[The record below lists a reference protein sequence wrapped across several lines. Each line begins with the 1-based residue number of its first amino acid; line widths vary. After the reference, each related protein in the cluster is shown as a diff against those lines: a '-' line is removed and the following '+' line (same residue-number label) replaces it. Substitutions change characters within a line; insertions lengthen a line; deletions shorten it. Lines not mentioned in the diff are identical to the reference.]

1 MMTIMPLDASVNECV
16 ATPDSRND
24 PACIRVQGPRW
35 AVLATYPQSEAWAEQ
50 NLRQRGY
57 TPFLPRY
64 AARQRDRSLPT
75 LVRTVIRP
83 LFAGYIFCQHDPR
96 DPWRPIR
103 YCPGI
108 RANLI
113 GGLGVQYARNGDVE
127 AVRSALHAAEAQAAS
142 IDAQD
147 ARRRVGALVAPANG
161 SPFAG
166 HHAVVTEILPGNRA
180 MIAIMMFGEL
190 RQVSVDVRCLVARE

>member
-1 MMTIMPLDASVNECV
+1 MIMPLDATINECV

-24 PACIRVQGPRW
+24 PACIRVEQPRW
-35 AVLATYPQSEAWAEQ
+35 AVLATYPQAEAWAES

-64 AARQRDRSLPT
+64 TARIRDRSLPT

-113 GGLGVQYARNGDVE
+113 GGLGVQYARTGDVE
-127 AVRSALHAAEAQAAS
+127 AVQAAQAQPAP
-142 IDAQD
+142 IDQPD
-147 ARRRVGALVAPANG
+147 ATRRVGAVVAPASG
-161 SPFAG
+161 PFAQHQG
-166 HHAVVTEILPGNRA
+166 VVLEIRGNRA
-180 MIAIMMFGEL
+180 VLAMLLFGEL
-190 RQVSVDVRCLVARE
+190 RQVSVDVSSLVARE

>member
-1 MMTIMPLDASVNECV
+1 MPLDANQPQCV
-16 ATPDSRND
+16 ATQPAAAD
-24 PACIRVQGPRW
+24 PACIRVQHPRW

-64 AARQRDRSLPT
+64 LAKVRDRSVPT
-75 LVRTVIRP
+75 ITRLVERP
-83 LFAGYIFCQHDPR
+83 LFPGYIFCQHNPP

-113 GGLGVQYARNGDVE
+113 GGKEVQYARPGAVE
-127 AVRSALHAAEAQAAS
+127 AVQAAQAFAATQPPETS
-142 IDAQD
+142 QWHLGDAV
-147 ARRRVGALVAPANG
+147 APRVG
-161 SPFAG
+161 PFAG
-166 HHAVVTEILPGNRA
+166 LPGVVLALQEEHTVVGILFLGQLREVVYPFD
-180 MIAIMMFGEL
+180 AIISRNDF
-190 RQVSVDVRCLVARE
+190 

>member
-1 MMTIMPLDASVNECV
+1 MPIMPLDATMPECV

-24 PACIRVQGPRW
+24 PACIRVQQPRW
-35 AVLATYPQSEAWAEQ
+35 AVLATYPQSEAWAES

-64 AARQRDRSLPT
+64 TARIRDRTTPT
-75 LVRTVIRP
+75 LTRIVSRP

-113 GGLGVQYARNGDVE
+113 GGLGIQYARAGDISVLE
-127 AVRSALHAAEAQAAS
+127 ASEALRRSVTPPGTSWAPGMACSPATGAFALHQ
-142 IDAQD
+142 
-147 ARRRVGALVAPANG
+147 
-161 SPFAG
+161 
-166 HHAVVTEILPGNRA
+166 AVVIEVERNTAR
-180 MIAIMMFGEL
+180 IALLIFGQL
-190 RQVSVDVRCLVARE
+190 REVTVDLSNLRSRDE

>member
-1 MMTIMPLDASVNECV
+1 MTMPLDATMPECV

-24 PACIRVQGPRW
+24 PACIRVQQPRW
-35 AVLATYPQSEAWAEQ
+35 AVLATYPQAEAWAEQ

-64 AARQRDRSLPT
+64 LAKVRDRSVPNIT
-75 LVRTVIRP
+75 RLVERP
-83 LFAGYIFCQHDPR
+83 LFAGYIFCQHNPP

-113 GGLGVQYARNGDVE
+113 GGKGIQYANSE
-127 AVRSALHAAEAQAAS
+127 AVVRLQAVQEMAATQPPETS
-142 IDAQD
+142 HWRLGDAV
-147 ARRRVGALVAPANG
+147 APRVG
-161 SPFAG
+161 PFSG
-166 HHAVVTEILPGNRA
+166 LPGVVLAVEGENATVGILFLGQLREVVYPFN
-180 MIAIMMFGEL
+180 AIISRNDF
-190 RQVSVDVRCLVARE
+190 